1 MILYLSSSVKSFNI
15 VINTNINTLKI
26 VIPNTLSNCFF
37 IQAKQTP
44 NNIAITD
51 ENIELTYQQTANQ
64 IINLTRYLSEN
75 GYNQNSIISIYS
87 SKRYEII
94 IAFLAVSSIGASC
107 VQLDKSFPLPLL
119 KDIIN
124 DTNSD
129 LILCDE
135 IPDIKSVKC
144 IDYINIISKC
154 DDSKI
159 QVPSD
164 ISTDPE
170 KDFWLVYS
178 SGTTGKNKGISI
190 SHRAILESYKIRET
204 IKPYD
209 SGSSIGCNIYYL
221 WEAFRPLLKGGRTN
235 IIPDTILYDFKA
247 LEKYIKN
254 KKINEILFTPSYL
267 ETLLSTSEDTAIEI
281 FNNIDTCWLNGEV
294 VSSWLQYK
302 LEKFMSS
309 TNIYNLYSISECH
322 DVAVY
327 KLHPND
333 KYLEEDGV
341 VPVGH
346 VLPKVDAVVLDENKE
361 IVKNGQ
367 KGEVYIH
374 SIGLANEYINRPDLN
389 EERFITAANSPI
401 KKRLYKTGDF
411 GKLSDDGQLITIYGR
426 CDYIIKLRGYTLS
439 LPFIESVIKDKLD
452 IMHCIVDKTGA
463 TRMSESLIAYLEI
476 PKENQDTFRQQWDLK
491 DNNKPSKKL
500 LDKIT
505 PYLAHYMLPKYIVL
519 LDEIPLNRY
528 SNKLDRNSIKHDD
541 LIIETQEVQA
551 INNLQDYKRLWSNIL
566 NISEDDISLTSCF
579 FELSGSSLSA
589 MLLISNLKEFGFDI
603 SISNFVEKSSL
614 QDSYNLIT
622 NNQSSTKQKITQ
634 EILDDINKFTT
645 VIEPNICQDLPSTN
659 TGNILLTGATGF
671 LGSHLVAQ
679 LILNEKI
686 QTIYC
691 LVRATDKNQ
700 ARQRVEKTLKK
711 LDVKTN
717 SKIVYL
723 NGDITKTN
731 FDLDSKK
738 WLELSKEINTVI
750 HTAASVNLLLPYN
763 ALKPSNLDGTA
774 HCIDFCLTNKSKHLI
789 YISTNGIFPLHLNKV
804 FDESN
809 SIDWIESLESGYSQ
823 TKWAVEKL
831 VHKMIEKGLNASVL
845 RLGNI
850 SPQTPS
856 YINKSDT
863 NWLLLKEIITQKK
876 IPQNI
881 NLEMTPVDHIT
892 KIVEHIILTKP
903 DYNTL
908 NITNKNFLN
917 ANILAKCFNYETI
930 EYNNWLDAIIDG
942 STKFLAKDKLNI
954 DSSICN
960 YDRTNY
966 QRIMKEININ
976 YPEITAE
983 YINNIFLGGKDEPTY
998 K

>member
-15 VINTNINTLKI
+15 VINTQINTLKI

-64 IINLTRYLSEN
+64 IINLARYLSEN
-75 GYNQNSIISIYS
+75 GYNHNSIISIYS

-124 DTNSD
+124 DTNPD

-144 IDYINIISKC
+144 INYISIISKC

-159 QVPSD
+159 QVPTD
-164 ISTDPE
+164 INIDPE

-209 SGSSIGCNIYYL
+209 NSSSIGCNIYYL

-235 IIPDTILYDFKA
+235 IIPDTVLYDFKA
-247 LEKYIKN
+247 LAKYIKN

-281 FNNIDTCWLNGEV
+281 FHDIDTCWLNGEV

-333 KYLEEDGV
+333 KYLEEDGI

-346 VLPKVDAVVLDENKE
+346 VLPKVDAVVLNENKE

-389 EERFITAANSPI
+389 AERFISAANSPI

-476 PKENQDTFRQQWDLK
+476 PKENQDTFRQQWNLK

-500 LDKIT
+500 LDKIA
-505 PYLAHYMLPKYIVL
+505 PHLAHYMLPKYIVL

-528 SNKLDRNSIKHDD
+528 SNKLDRNSIKYDD

-551 INNLQDYKRLWSNIL
+551 INNLQEYKRLWSNIL

-579 FELSGSSLSA
+579 FELGGSSLSA

-614 QDSYNLIT
+614 QDSYNLVT

-645 VIEPNICQDLPSTN
+645 TIKSNICEDLPSTN
-659 TGNILLTGATGF
+659 TGNILLTGTTGF
-671 LGSHLVAQ
+671 LGSHLLAH
-679 LILNEKI
+679 LISNDEI

-691 LVRATDKNQ
+691 LVRATDENQ
-700 ARQRVEKTLKK
+700 ARQRVEKTLEK
-711 LDVKTN
+711 LNVKTN

-731 FDLDSKK
+731 FGLDSKK

-789 YISTNGIFPLHLNKV
+789 YISTNGIFPLHLNKI

-823 TKWAVEKL
+823 TKWAAEKL

-845 RLGNI
+845 RLGNL

-881 NLEMTPVDHIT
+881 NLEMTPVDNVT
-892 KIVEHIILTKP
+892 KIVEHLILTKP
-903 DYNTL
+903 DYNIL
-908 NITNKNFLN
+908 NITNKIFLN

-930 EYNNWLDAIIDG
+930 EYNNWLDTIIDD
-942 STKFLAKDKLNI
+942 STKFLANDKLNI

-983 YINNIFLGGKDEPTY
+983 YINNIFLGGKDELTY